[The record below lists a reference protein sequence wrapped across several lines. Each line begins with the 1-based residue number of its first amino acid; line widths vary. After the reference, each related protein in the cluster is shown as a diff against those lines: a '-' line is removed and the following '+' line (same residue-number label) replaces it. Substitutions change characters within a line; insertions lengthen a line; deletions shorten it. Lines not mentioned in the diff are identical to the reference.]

1 MEMQSSYCKA
11 VENAVLPEFLITEP
25 LLFPFPLPDFS
36 STTSSSSLLHQY
48 DLIFTLDSVG

>member
-1 MEMQSSYCKA
+1 MQSSYCKA

-36 STTSSSSLLHQY
+36 SKTSSSSLLHQY